1 MCDTVK
7 MSNWGRVWYTNVLA
21 GLLLAVIFPFCSHEH
36 AALAAAGFTAPQ
48 LMTLA
53 LSCIVG
59 VAMSH
64 AGGWMVACVCVG
76 GGLSSSK
83 AAGELIR
90 GCRPCLSTLLTD

>member
-7 MSNWGRVWYTNVLA
+7 MSNWGRVWYTNILA
-21 GLLLAVIFPFCSHEH
+21 GVLLAVIFPFCSQEH

-48 LMTLA
+48 LFTLA

-64 AGGWMVACVCVG
+64 AGGCMVVWG
-76 GGLSSSK
+76 SSAAARLLGSFSK
-83 AAGELIR
+83 AAAHVGR
-90 GCRPCLSTLLTD
+90 HC

>member
-7 MSNWGRVWYTNVLA
+7 MSNWGRVWYTNILA
-21 GLLLAVIFPFCSHEH
+21 GVLLAAVFPFCSQEH

-48 LMTLA
+48 TITLA

-64 AGGWMVACVCVG
+64 AGMGGKVVWVRPAAARQQERSAGAGAHVG
-76 GGLSSSK
+76 
-83 AAGELIR
+83 R
-90 GCRPCLSTLLTD
+90 YYLTD